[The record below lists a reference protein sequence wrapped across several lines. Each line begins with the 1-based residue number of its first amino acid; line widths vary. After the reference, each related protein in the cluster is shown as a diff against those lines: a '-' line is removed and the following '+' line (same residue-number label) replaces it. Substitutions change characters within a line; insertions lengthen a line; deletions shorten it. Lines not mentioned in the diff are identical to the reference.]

1 MTKDNE
7 AIRENIPVVLA
18 TKEKV
23 VKKCSCSESTGRDI
37 KCVDHGDRDKIG
49 C

>member
-7 AIRENIPVVLA
+7 AIREDTPVVLA

-23 VKKCSCSESTGRDI
+23 VKKCSCSESIGRDI
-37 KCVDHGDRDKIG
+37 RCVQHGDLAK
-49 C
+49 